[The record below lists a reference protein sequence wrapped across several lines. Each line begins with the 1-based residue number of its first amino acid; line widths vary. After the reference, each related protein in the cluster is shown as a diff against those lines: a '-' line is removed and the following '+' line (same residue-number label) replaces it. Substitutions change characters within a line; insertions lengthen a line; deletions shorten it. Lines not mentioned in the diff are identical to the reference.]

1 MQLNYP
7 NVRNKLLRFYLYFI
21 LSLSPA
27 IAFAQA
33 DMPVGARGAALGN
46 ASVTLPDLW
55 ALHNNVAGIAGL
67 LQPQFGAYVENRFGM
82 RELTTVALL
91 GVIPTAKYGSYGLSF
106 SRFGDELYSQQ
117 HAGLGVAHKLGQFS
131 LGAKLDVWQI
141 AVEGYGSQ
149 KAMALSIGGQAE
161 VIPDLYFGAYAYNLN
176 QAKLAAYEDERL
188 PTIMKAG
195 LAYRPYYKLLLA
207 AETEKNIDYDATFK
221 AGIEYQL
228 LTDKFTLRSG
238 FNSLTSK
245 ATFGAG
251 FIARHLLVDYA
262 LGSTTLL
269 GTSHHLSLTY
279 RVQPKEKL

>member
-1 MQLNYP
+1 MK
-7 NVRNKLLRFYLYFI
+7 NKLLHFYLYFI
-21 LSLSPA
+21 LYLSPA
-27 IAFAQA
+27 LALAQA
-33 DMPVGARGAALGN
+33 DVPAGARAAALGN
-46 ASVTLPDLW
+46 SSVTLPDLW
-55 ALHNNVAGIAGL
+55 SLHNNVAGIAN
-67 LQPQFGAYVENRFGM
+67 LQQAQFGAYVENRFGM

-91 GVIPTAKYGSYGLSF
+91 AAIPTAKYGSYGVSF

-149 KAMALSIGGQAE
+149 KALALSVGGQAE

-176 QAKLAAYEDERL
+176 QAKLAAFEDERL
-188 PTIMKAG
+188 STIMKAG
-195 LAYRPYYKLLLA
+195 LAYRPYHKLLLA
-207 AETEKNIDYDATFK
+207 AETEKNIDHAATFK

-228 LTDKFTLRSG
+228 LQNKFILRSG
-238 FNSLTSK
+238 FQSLTNR

-251 FIARHLLVDYA
+251 FVARHLLVDYA
-262 LGSTTLL
+262 LGATTLL

-279 RVQPKEKL
+279 RLQPKEVQ